1 MRSGLLHMCPS
12 GLHESR
18 PWHEAVTRRPVTGLA
33 WSHHPRTVQGPSSP
47 CQSLCWPC
55 RPWQG
60 RCTGSRQKK
69 SFFEKAHI
77 GGPRRASSY
86 SLRTLYFNSSSS
98 RASGFLWIT
107 RFFFLLTGVCV
118 PPKDVG
124 GWVFLLHSE
133 MNNLAQWRGSV
144 DNRPV
149 APEGCTGLS
158 TGPGMRVATRQRHPA
173 WTGWF
178 VYGK

>member
-1 MRSGLLHMCPS
+1 MARGGHQKARNGVGMVSLPAYCPRPFQPLPEPLLALSSLAGPVP
-12 GLHESR
+12 R
-18 PWHEAVTRRPVTGLA
+18 PAAEK
-33 WSHHPRTVQGPSSP
+33 
-47 CQSLCWPC
+47 CI
-55 RPWQG
+55 
-60 RCTGSRQKK
+60 
-69 SFFEKAHI
+69 FEKTHTR
-77 GGPRRASSY
+77 GPHRALGY

-144 DNRPV
+144 DNRLV